1 MASAATLS
9 PADTEK
15 LSKLK
20 AAVSGLS
27 QIRYGNVDI
36 NPCVFMAFLFV
47 VISICG
53 ICLSN
58 GLWLMSSVSDA
69 FVL

>member
-20 AAVSGLS
+20 AAVSGLT
-27 QIRYGNVDI
+27 QITYGNVNL
-36 NPCVFMAFLFV
+36 NPCVCVCNCGFFCCDFDLWDLFEKWV
-47 VISICG
+47 VGCDF
-53 ICLSN
+53 C
-58 GLWLMSSVSDA
+58 
-69 FVL
+69 F